1 MSGSA
6 ILNEA
11 ISYHGSTYDLCKD
24 LELVKIASPW
34 ENRLSQLV
42 Y

>member
-6 ILNEA
+6 VLNEV
-11 ISYHGSTYDLCKD
+11 ISYHGSTYDPCKD
-24 LELVKIASPW
+24 SKLVKIASPW